1 MVFILEQVFG
11 VRLARGGLGGM
22 LVFAAI
28 FGFGGALISLAL
40 SKWTAKRMMG
50 VRVIDGAAIGR
61 WSDGCSARFNAW
73 RVRRDIGMPEVGIFD
88 AEEMNAFATGARR
101 NAALVAVSTGLL
113 RSMSRPQIEAVL
125 GHEIS
130 HVANGDMVTL
140 ALLQGVL
147 NTFVIFLARI
157 IGGIVDRALFKNDR
171 EESGIGF
178 FLTTLVAQIVLG
190 IFASMIVSWYSR
202 RREFRADRGGADLA
216 GTGSMIGALQVLKQS
231 HGEPMPPQMQA
242 FGINTGRADG
252 FMRLFMS
259 HPPLDERIAALQSQE
274 VQMTP
279 ENEIMVEPPAALR
292 VGRELSRW
300 FGNSDL
306 AARTNEAAL
315 LAKLRPPCRLGAG
328 RALPADACCLS
339 RRHLGGLQLDARSW

>member
-1 MVFILEQVFG
+1 MKRIFLFVVTNLAVLALLGLVVFIIEGVFG
-11 VRLARGGLGGM
+11 VRLGQGGAFGL
-22 LVFAAI
+22 LIFAAI

-50 VRVIDGAAIGR
+50 VRVIGQPQSDSEAWLLGTVAGLAAKAG
-61 WSDGCSARFNAW
+61 
-73 RVRRDIGMPEVGIFD
+73 VTTPEVGIFD

-113 RSMSRPQIEAVL
+113 RGMPRPQAEAVL

-157 IGGIVDRALFKNDR
+157 LGGLVDRAIFRNDR
-171 EESGIGF
+171 EEPGIGF
-178 FLTTLVAQIVLG
+178 FVATMIAQIVLG
-190 IFASMIVSWYSR
+190 IFASIIVSWYSR

-216 GTGSMIGALQVLKQS
+216 GTGSMIGALELLQRS

-242 FGINTGRADG
+242 FGINTGETGG

-259 HPPLDERIAALQSQE
+259 HPPLEARIAALRS
-274 VQMTP
+274 P
-279 ENEIMVEPPAALR
+279 NASHAAPA
-292 VGRELSRW
+292 
-300 FGNSDL
+300 
-306 AARTNEAAL
+306 
-315 LAKLRPPCRLGAG
+315 
-328 RALPADACCLS
+328 
-339 RRHLGGLQLDARSW
+339 

>member
-1 MVFILEQVFG
+1 MKRIFLFIVTNLAVLALLTVVVFIIEQVFG
-11 VRLARGGLGGM
+11 VRLGRGGLGSL
-22 LVFAAI
+22 LVFAAV

-50 VRVIDGAAIGR
+50 VRVIGAPESDLER
-61 WSDGCSARFNAW
+61 WLLATVKRLADQ
-73 RVRRDIGMPEVGIFD
+73 VHVGMPEVGVFD
-88 AEEMNAFATGARR
+88 AEDMNAFATGARR

-113 RSMSRPQIEAVL
+113 RGMSRTQIEAVL

-157 IGGIVDRALFKNDR
+157 IGGIVDRALLKNDR

-190 IFASMIVSWYSR
+190 ILASMIVSWYSR
-202 RREFRADRGGADLA
+202 RREFRADRGGANLA
-216 GTGSMIGALQVLKQS
+216 GTGSMIDALQALKRSQ
-231 HGEPMPPQMQA
+231 GEPMPPQMQA
-242 FGINTGRADG
+242 FGINTGNSGG

-259 HPPLDERIAALQSQE
+259 HPPLDERIAALRSQE
-274 VQMTP
+274 
-279 ENEIMVEPPAALR
+279 
-292 VGRELSRW
+292 SR
-300 FGNSDL
+300 
-306 AARTNEAAL
+306 
-315 LAKLRPPCRLGAG
+315 
-328 RALPADACCLS
+328 
-339 RRHLGGLQLDARSW
+339 

>member
-1 MVFILEQVFG
+1 
-11 VRLARGGLGGM
+11 
-22 LVFAAI
+22 
-28 FGFGGALISLAL
+28 
-40 SKWTAKRMMG
+40 
-50 VRVIDGAAIGR
+50 
-61 WSDGCSARFNAW
+61 
-73 RVRRDIGMPEVGIFD
+73 MP
-88 AEEMNAFATGARR
+88 
-101 NAALVAVSTGLL
+101 
-113 RSMSRPQIEAVL
+113 RPQIEAVL

-157 IGGIVDRALFKNDR
+157 IGNIVDRALFKNDR

-178 FLTTLVAQIVLG
+178 FLTTLVAQIILG

-202 RREFRADRGGADLA
+202 RREFGADRGGADLA
-216 GTGSMIGALQVLKQS
+216 GTGSMIGALQALKQS

-274 VQMTP
+274 
-279 ENEIMVEPPAALR
+279 
-292 VGRELSRW
+292 GR
-300 FGNSDL
+300 
-306 AARTNEAAL
+306 
-315 LAKLRPPCRLGAG
+315 
-328 RALPADACCLS
+328 
-339 RRHLGGLQLDARSW
+339 

>member
-1 MVFILEQVFG
+1 MKRIFLFLVTNLAVLALLSAVIFIIEQVFG
-11 VRLARGGLGGM
+11 VRLGLGQGGMGGL
-22 LVFAAI
+22 LLFAAI

-40 SKWTAKRMMG
+40 SKWTAKRLLG
-50 VRVIDGAAIGR
+50 VRLIVSPQTDVER
-61 WSDGCSARFNAW
+61 WLVTTVKYLADQAH
-73 RVRRDIGMPEVGIFD
+73 IGMPEVGVFE
-88 AEEMNAFATGARR
+88 AQEMNAFATGARR
-101 NAALVAVSTGLL
+101 NAALVAVSSGLL
-113 RSMSRPQIEAVL
+113 RSMSRSQIEAVL

-157 IGGIVDRALFKNDR
+157 IGSIVDRALFKNDR

-178 FLTTLVAQIVLG
+178 FLTTMVAQIVLG

-216 GTGSMIGALQVLKQS
+216 GTGAMIGALEALKRSQ
-231 HGEPMPPQMQA
+231 GEPMPPQMQA
-242 FGINTGRADG
+242 FGINTGGGG

-274 VQMTP
+274 
-279 ENEIMVEPPAALR
+279 
-292 VGRELSRW
+292 SR
-300 FGNSDL
+300 
-306 AARTNEAAL
+306 
-315 LAKLRPPCRLGAG
+315 
-328 RALPADACCLS
+328 
-339 RRHLGGLQLDARSW
+339 

>member
-1 MVFILEQVFG
+1 MKRIFLFLVTNLAVLALLTLVIFIIEQVFG
-11 VRLARGGLGGM
+11 VRLAGGGLGGL
-22 LVFAAI
+22 LVFAAV

-50 VRVIDGAAIGR
+50 VRVITAPQ
-61 WSDGCSARFNAW
+61 SDLEQWLIATVKRLADQAH
-73 RVRRDIGMPEVGIFD
+73 VGMPEVGIFD
-88 AEEMNAFATGARR
+88 AQEMNAFATGARR
-101 NAALVAVSTGLL
+101 NAALVAVSSGLL
-113 RSMSRPQIEAVL
+113 RSMSRAQAEAVL
-125 GHEIS
+125 GHEIT

-157 IGGIVDRALFKNDR
+157 IGSFVDRALLKNDR
-171 EESGIGF
+171 EQSGIGF
-178 FLTTLVAQIVLG
+178 FLTTMVAQIVLG
-190 IFASMIVSWYSR
+190 ILASMIVSWYSR

-242 FGINTGRADG
+242 FGINTGSASG

-274 VQMTP
+274 
-279 ENEIMVEPPAALR
+279 
-292 VGRELSRW
+292 GR
-300 FGNSDL
+300 
-306 AARTNEAAL
+306 
-315 LAKLRPPCRLGAG
+315 
-328 RALPADACCLS
+328 
-339 RRHLGGLQLDARSW
+339 